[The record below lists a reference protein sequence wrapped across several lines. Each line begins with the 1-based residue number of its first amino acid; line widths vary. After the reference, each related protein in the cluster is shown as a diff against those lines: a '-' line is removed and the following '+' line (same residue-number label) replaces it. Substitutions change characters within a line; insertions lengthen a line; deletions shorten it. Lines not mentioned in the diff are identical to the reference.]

1 MRYVV
6 LPHGL
11 VFVQASFQDGQ
22 IISGQTMDGWN
33 FKVHDSVER
42 LDTGQIVIQRMAHL
56 QDVLRVP
63 NHIVGG
69 KKDLL
74 RWARRNHARLFS

>member
-1 MRYVV
+1 
-6 LPHGL
+6 
-11 VFVQASFQDGQ
+11 
-22 IISGQTMDGWN
+22 MDGWN

-63 NHIVGG
+63 NRIVGG